1 METQELIIID
11 VVCQE
16 YQIEINLI
24 NDLESFGLIETI
36 VHNENKYLDKNQLV
50 YVEKI
55 IRLHNDLNIN
65 KEGIEIILDL
75 LEKEKQLLSEI
86 NYLKN
91 RLGLYE

>member
-1 METQELIIID
+1 METQELIIVD
-11 VVCQE
+11 VFCQE

-50 YVEKI
+50 HVEKI

-86 NYLKN
+86 KYLKN
-91 RLGLYE
+91 RLDLYE

>member
-1 METQELIIID
+1 METQDLIIID
-11 VVCQE
+11 VFCQE

-50 YVEKI
+50 KKKKI

-86 NYLKN
+86 KYLKN
-91 RLGLYE
+91 RLDLYE

>member
-50 YVEKI
+50 QVEKI

-75 LEKEKQLLSEI
+75 LEKEKQLLLEI
-86 NYLKN
+86 KYLKN

>member
-1 METQELIIID
+1 METQDLIIID
-11 VVCQE
+11 VFCQE
-16 YQIEINLI
+16 YQIEINFI

-36 VHNENKYLDKNQLV
+36 VHNENKYLDKNQIV
-50 YVEKI
+50 HVEKI

-86 NYLKN
+86 KNLKN
-91 RLGLYE
+91 RLDLYE

>member
-1 METQELIIID
+1 METQDLIIID
-11 VVCQE
+11 VFCQE
-16 YQIEINLI
+16 YQIEINFI

-50 YVEKI
+50 HVEKI

-86 NYLKN
+86 KYLKN

>member
-1 METQELIIID
+1 METQELIIVD
-11 VVCQE
+11 VFCQE

-36 VHNENKYLDKNQLV
+36 VHNENKYLDKNQIV
-50 YVEKI
+50 HVEKI

-75 LEKEKQLLSEI
+75 LEKEKQLLLEI
-86 NYLKN
+86 KYLKN

>member
-50 YVEKI
+50 HVEKI

-65 KEGIEIILDL
+65 KEGIEIILGL

-86 NYLKN
+86 KYLKN
-91 RLGLYE
+91 RLDLYE

>member
-1 METQELIIID
+1 METQDLIIID
-11 VVCQE
+11 VFCQE
-16 YQIEINLI
+16 YQIEINFI
-24 NDLESFGLIETI
+24 NDLESFGLIETV
-36 VHNENKYLDKNQLV
+36 VHNENKYLDINQLV
-50 YVEKI
+50 HVEKI

>member
-1 METQELIIID
+1 METQDLIIID
-11 VVCQE
+11 VFCQE
-16 YQIEINLI
+16 YQIEINFI

-50 YVEKI
+50 HVEKI

-65 KEGIEIILDL
+65 KEGIEIILGL

-86 NYLKN
+86 KYLKN
-91 RLGLYE
+91 RLDLYE

>member
-1 METQELIIID
+1 METQELIIVD
-11 VVCQE
+11 VFCQE

-50 YVEKI
+50 HVEKI

-75 LEKEKQLLSEI
+75 LEKEKQLLLEI
-86 NYLKN
+86 KYLKN

>member
-1 METQELIIID
+1 METQELIIVD
-11 VVCQE
+11 VFCQE

-24 NDLESFGLIETI
+24 NDLESFGLIEI
-36 VHNENKYLDKNQLV
+36 IIQNDVQYLDKNHLV
-50 YVEKI
+50 HVEKI

-75 LEKEKQLLSEI
+75 LEKENQLISEI

>member
-1 METQELIIID
+1 METQELIIVD
-11 VVCQE
+11 VFCQE

-75 LEKEKQLLSEI
+75 IEKEKQLLLEI
-86 NYLKN
+86 KYLKN

>member
-1 METQELIIID
+1 METQDLIIID

-50 YVEKI
+50 HVEKI

-86 NYLKN
+86 KYLKN
-91 RLGLYE
+91 RLDLYE

>member
-1 METQELIIID
+1 METQDLIIID
-11 VVCQE
+11 VFCQE
-16 YQIEINLI
+16 YQIEINFI

-50 YVEKI
+50 QVEKI

-86 NYLKN
+86 KYLKN
-91 RLGLYE
+91 RLDLYE

>member
-1 METQELIIID
+1 MEAQELIIID
-11 VVCQE
+11 VFCQE

-24 NDLESFGLIETI
+24 NDLEAFGLIETI
-36 VHNENKYLDKNQLV
+36 VQNENKYLDKSQLV
-50 YVEKI
+50 HVEKI

-86 NYLKN
+86 KYLKN
-91 RLGLYE
+91 RLDLYE

>member
-1 METQELIIID
+1 METQELIIVD
-11 VVCQE
+11 VFCQE

-50 YVEKI
+50 HVEKI
-55 IRLHNDLNIN
+55 LRLHNDLNIN

-75 LEKEKQLLSEI
+75 LEKEKQLLLEVK
-86 NYLKN
+86 YLKN

>member
-1 METQELIIID
+1 MGTQELIIVD
-11 VVCQE
+11 VFCQE

-75 LEKEKQLLSEI
+75 LEKEKQLLLEI
-86 NYLKN
+86 KYLKN

>member
-1 METQELIIID
+1 MDTQELIIVD
-11 VVCQE
+11 VFCQE

-36 VHNENKYLDKNQLV
+36 VHNENKYLDKNQIV

-65 KEGIEIILDL
+65 KEGIDVILDL

-86 NYLKN
+86 KNLKN
-91 RLGLYE
+91 RLDLYE

>member
-36 VHNENKYLDKNQLV
+36 VHNENKYLDINQLV
-50 YVEKI
+50 HVEKI
-55 IRLHNDLNIN
+55 IRLHNDLSII
-65 KEGIEIILDL
+65 KDGIEIILDL

-86 NYLKN
+86 KYLKN
-91 RLGLYE
+91 RLDLYE

>member
-1 METQELIIID
+1 METQELIIVD
-11 VVCQE
+11 VFCQE
-16 YQIEINLI
+16 YQIELNLI

-86 NYLKN
+86 KYLKN

>member
-1 METQELIIID
+1 METQELII
-11 VVCQE
+11 VEVFCQE
-16 YQIEINLI
+16 YLIEINLI

-75 LEKEKQLLSEI
+75 LEKEKQLLLEI
-86 NYLKN
+86 KYLKN

>member
-50 YVEKI
+50 HVEKI

-75 LEKEKQLLSEI
+75 LEKEKQLLLEI
-86 NYLKN
+86 KYLKN

>member
-55 IRLHNDLNIN
+55 IRLHNELNIN

-86 NYLKN
+86 NYFKN